1 MATSFPME
9 IEALDVPFAVVPNAA
24 FPDATPVCVLTNNG
38 AAPAFDTFIKS
49 YFPLPPPPPPGT
61 AEGADPWQ
69 VEFRW
74 QTKGPA
80 VAGSWHLDAW
90 LESLTIGPNVHVPGF
105 PHVIPGAGAAAY
117 DEIVPVLP
125 SAIAPGP
132 PVPFGDAAKL
142 FRLVTT
148 IRWADTFGPAHI
160 RVVGRGVGPIIE
172 FYTPLV

>member
-49 YFPLPPPPPPGT
+49 YFPGPQPAPGT
-61 AEGADPWQ
+61 KEGADPWQ

-80 VAGSWHLDAW
+80 VAGFWYLDAW

-105 PHVIPGAGAAAY
+105 PVRIGVAGPY
-117 DEIVPVLP
+117 DEIVPVGP
-125 SAIAPGP
+125 DAVPPGP
-132 PVPFGDAAKL
+132 PFPFGDEARL

-148 IRWADTFGPAHI
+148 IRWADTAGPAHI

>member
-49 YFPLPPPPPPGT
+49 HFPGPQPAPGS

-69 VEFRW
+69 IEFRW
-74 QTKGPA
+74 QTKGPGI
-80 VAGSWHLDAW
+80 AGNWVLDAW
-90 LESLTIGPNVHVPGF
+90 LENLTAGPNIRVPGF
-105 PHVIPGAGAAAY
+105 PQVVPGPGPAY
-117 DEIVPVLP
+117 DAIFPIAP
-125 SAIAPGP
+125 DAIAPPGFP
-132 PVPFGDAAKL
+132 AADTARL

-148 IRWADTFGPAHI
+148 IRWADAAGPAHI
-160 RVVGRGVGPIIE
+160 RVVGRAEGPVVE
-172 FYTPLV
+172 FYRPLP